1 MATRWGICGAGKI
14 SDNFTVALKK
24 RPAEDHQV
32 VAVAARKLE
41 DAQEFANKHSISR
54 VYGSYEEL
62 ARDPDMGQCPS
73 ARDIVHVGVIPP
85 YHLNACKLFINAK
98 KNVLCEKSLAM
109 NTKELKEI
117 LDSAKKNNV
126 FLMEAVWTRFFQA
139 SVEIRNL
146 LAQEYIGE
154 VKMVRADYSLPL
166 LHMSRSDQKDLSEGA
181 LLGLGIYC
189 LQFISMVYK
198 GEKPE
203 SIQARGVCL
212 ETGVDETVAVIL
224 RYSKNRMATFTCS
237 AGVELHS
244 EAIIIGT
251 EGKIQV
257 LSPMWCPTSIIVDRK
272 ETEYPIPERCL
283 SLNFTYSTG
292 KRYEVE
298 EVRQCLLKGL
308 KESPVMSH
316 AYTLLLAEM
325 GDEICR
331 QVGGVYSQ
339 DYQRNMATRWGIC
352 SAGKISHD
360 FTVAL
365 KTLPAEDHQVVAVA
379 ARKLEDAQEFS
390 RKHNISK
397 AYGSYEELA
406 RDPDVDVVYVGV
418 VHPCHLNAC
427 KLFINAKKN
436 VLCEKPLAMNA
447 KEVEEILDSAKKND
461 VFLMEVAWTRFFP
474 ASVEIRKLLAEEYIG
489 EVKMVRADFG
499 VPLFHVPRSD
509 QKDLGGGALLGLGIS
524 CLQFI
529 SMVYNREKP
538 ESIQASGIC
547 LETGVDESVAVIL
560 QYSKNRMAM
569 FTCSAGVHLHG
580 EAFIAG
586 TNGIIEVLSPMW
598 CPTALVV
605 NEKVTQYPVPEP
617 HLPLNFTYSTGM
629 RYEAEEVRQCL
640 LKGLKESPVT
650 PHAYTLLLAEM
661 GDEIRRQVDV
671 VYSQD
676 CQRNMATRWGI
687 CSAGKIS
694 HDFTVALKTLPA
706 EDHQVVAVAARK
718 LEDAQEFSRK
728 HNISKAYG
736 SYEEL
741 ARDPDVDVVY
751 VGVIHP
757 YHLSACKLFTNA
769 KKNVLCEKPLAMN
782 AKEVKEILD
791 SAEKN
796 DVFLMEAAWTRFFP
810 ASVQI
815 RNLLAQEYIGEVKM
829 VRADYGV
836 PRSDQKELG
845 GGALLDLGIYC
856 LQFISMVYNGE
867 KPESIQASGVC
878 LETGVDETV
887 AVILRYSKNRMAMF
901 TCSAGVELHSDAII
915 VGTKGTIQVL
925 SPMWCPTS
933 LVVNRKETQQ
943 PVPEPSL
950 SLNFTYSTG
959 KRCEVE
965 EVRQCLLKGLK
976 ESPVMSHA
984 YTLLLAEMG
993 DEICRQVG
1001 GVYSQDYQ
1009 NTATKWGICSV
1020 GKISHD
1026 FTVALKTLPAE
1037 DHQVVAVA
1045 ACKLED
1051 AQEFANK
1058 HSISRVYGSYEELAR
1073 DPDMGQCPSARDI
1086 VHVGVI
1092 PPYHLNA
1099 CKLFINAKKNV
1110 LSEKSLAM
1118 NTKELKEILDSAKKN
1133 NVFLM
1138 EAVWTRFFQ
1147 ASVEIRNLLAQEYIG
1162 EVKMVRA
1169 DYSLPLLHMSRS
1181 DQKDLSEGALLGLGI
1196 YCLQFISMVYKGEK
1210 PESIQA
1216 RGVCLETGVDETVA
1230 VILKYSKNRMA
1241 TFTCSA
1247 GVELHSE
1254 AIIIGT
1260 EGKIQV
1266 LSPMWCPTSIIVDRK
1281 ETEYPI
1287 PERCLSLN
1295 FTYSTGKRYEVE
1307 EVRQCLLKGLKES
1320 PVTPHAYTLLLAEM
1334 GDEVRRQVE
1343 VVYSQDCQRNMATRW
1358 GICSAGK
1365 ISHDFTVALKT
1376 LPAEDHQVVAVAA
1389 RKLED
1394 AQEFA
1399 RKHNI
1404 SKAYGSYEELAR
1416 DPDVDVVYVGVVHPC
1431 HLNACKL
1438 FTNAKKNVL
1447 CEKPL
1452 AMNAKEV
1459 KEILDSAKKNNVF
1472 LMEAVWTRFFPAS
1485 VEIRKLLAQGEIGE
1499 VKMVGAEYGV
1509 PLFHVP
1515 RSDQKDLGGGAL
1527 LGLGIS
1533 CLQFISMV
1541 YNAEKPE
1548 SIKASGVCLETG
1560 VDETV
1565 AVILK
1570 YSKNRMATFTCSAGV
1585 ELHSEA
1591 IIIGT
1596 EGKIQVLSPM
1606 WCPTSI
1612 IVDRKETEYPIPERC
1627 LSLNFTYSTGK
1638 RYEVEEVR
1646 QCLLKGLKESPVTP
1660 HAYTLL
1666 LAEMGDEVRR
1676 QVEVVYSQDCQRNMA
1691 TRWGICSAGKISHD
1705 FTVALK
1711 TLPAEDHQVVAVAAR
1726 KLEDAQEFAR
1736 KHNISKAYGSYEE
1749 LARDPDVDVVYVGVV
1764 HPCHL
1769 NACKLFTN
1777 AKKNVL
1783 CEKPLAMNAKEVKE
1797 ILDSAKKNNV
1807 FLMEAAWT
1815 RFFPASVQIRNLLA
1829 QEYIGD
1835 VKMVRADY
1843 GVPRSDQKDLGGG
1856 ALLDLGIFCL
1866 QFISMVYN
1874 GEKPE
1879 SIQASGI
1886 CLETG
1891 VNKTLA
1897 VILKYSKNRMAMFT
1911 CFTGVQL
1918 HNDAIIVGTKGKI
1931 QVPSPMW
1938 CPTSLVVNKKETQYP
1953 VPEPS
1958 LPLNFTNSTGKRYE
1972 AEEVRQCLLKGL
1984 KESPVMPH
1992 ADSLLLAEMDDEIR
2006 RQVGVVYSQDC
2017 Q

>member
-1 MATRWGICGAGKI
+1 
-14 SDNFTVALKK
+14 
-24 RPAEDHQV
+24 
-32 VAVAARKLE
+32 
-41 DAQEFANKHSISR
+41 
-54 VYGSYEEL
+54 
-62 ARDPDMGQCPS
+62 
-73 ARDIVHVGVIPP
+73 
-85 YHLNACKLFINAK
+85 
-98 KNVLCEKSLAM
+98 M
-109 NTKELKEI
+109 NTKEVKEI

-126 FLMEAVWTRFFQA
+126 
-139 SVEIRNL
+139 I
-146 LAQEYIGE
+146 
-154 VKMVRADYSLPL
+154 
-166 LHMSRSDQKDLSEGA
+166 
-181 LLGLGIYC
+181 
-189 LQFISMVYK
+189 
-198 GEKPE
+198 
-203 SIQARGVCL
+203 
-212 ETGVDETVAVIL
+212 
-224 RYSKNRMATFTCS
+224 
-237 AGVELHS
+237 
-244 EAIIIGT
+244 
-251 EGKIQV
+251 
-257 LSPMWCPTSIIVDRK
+257 
-272 ETEYPIPERCL
+272 
-283 SLNFTYSTG
+283 
-292 KRYEVE
+292 
-298 EVRQCLLKGL
+298 
-308 KESPVMSH
+308 
-316 AYTLLLAEM
+316 
-325 GDEICR
+325 
-331 QVGGVYSQ
+331 
-339 DYQRNMATRWGIC
+339 
-352 SAGKISHD
+352 
-360 FTVAL
+360 
-365 KTLPAEDHQVVAVA
+365 
-379 ARKLEDAQEFS
+379 
-390 RKHNISK
+390 
-397 AYGSYEELA
+397 
-406 RDPDVDVVYVGV
+406 
-418 VHPCHLNAC
+418 
-427 KLFINAKKN
+427 
-436 VLCEKPLAMNA
+436 
-447 KEVEEILDSAKKND
+447 
-461 VFLMEVAWTRFFP
+461 
-474 ASVEIRKLLAEEYIG
+474 
-489 EVKMVRADFG
+489 
-499 VPLFHVPRSD
+499 
-509 QKDLGGGALLGLGIS
+509 
-524 CLQFI
+524 
-529 SMVYNREKP
+529 
-538 ESIQASGIC
+538 
-547 LETGVDESVAVIL
+547 
-560 QYSKNRMAM
+560 
-569 FTCSAGVHLHG
+569 
-580 EAFIAG
+580 
-586 TNGIIEVLSPMW
+586 
-598 CPTALVV
+598 
-605 NEKVTQYPVPEP
+605 
-617 HLPLNFTYSTGM
+617 
-629 RYEAEEVRQCL
+629 
-640 LKGLKESPVT
+640 
-650 PHAYTLLLAEM
+650 
-661 GDEIRRQVDV
+661 
-671 VYSQD
+671 
-676 CQRNMATRWGI
+676 
-687 CSAGKIS
+687 
-694 HDFTVALKTLPA
+694 
-706 EDHQVVAVAARK
+706 
-718 LEDAQEFSRK
+718 
-728 HNISKAYG
+728 
-736 SYEEL
+736 
-741 ARDPDVDVVY
+741 
-751 VGVIHP
+751 
-757 YHLSACKLFTNA
+757 
-769 KKNVLCEKPLAMN
+769 
-782 AKEVKEILD
+782 
-791 SAEKN
+791 
-796 DVFLMEAAWTRFFP
+796 LMEAAWTRFFQ

-815 RNLLAQEYIGEVKM
+815 RNLLSWEYIGEVKM

-836 PRSDQKELG
+836 PLLHMSRSDQKDRCE
-845 GGALLDLGIYC
+845 GALLGLGICC
-856 LQFISMVYNGE
+856 LQFICMVYKGE
-867 KPESIQASGVC
+867 KPESIQASGTC

-1009 NTATKWGICSV
+1009 RNTATKWGICSV

-1045 ACKLED
+1045 ARKLED
-1051 AQEFANK
+1051 AQEFARK
-1058 HSISRVYGSYEELAR
+1058 HNISKAYGSYEELAR
-1073 DPDMGQCPSARDI
+1073 DPDVD
-1086 VHVGVI
+1086 VVYVGVI
-1092 PPYHLNA
+1092 HPCHLNA

-1110 LSEKSLAM
+1110 LCEKPLAM
-1118 NTKELKEILDSAKKN
+1118 NAKEVKEILDSAKKN
-1133 NVFLM
+1133 DVFLM
-1138 EAVWTRFFQ
+1138 EAAWTRFFP
-1147 ASVEIRNLLAQEYIG
+1147 ASVEIRKLLAEEYIG

-1169 DYSLPLLHMSRS
+1169 DFGVPLFHVPRS
-1181 DQKDLSEGALLGLGI
+1181 DQKDLGGGALLGLGI
-1196 YCLQFISMVYKGEK
+1196 SCLQFISMVYNREK

-1216 RGVCLETGVDETVA
+1216 SGICLETGVDETVA

-1404 SKAYGSYEELAR
+1404 SKAYGSY
-1416 DPDVDVVYVGVVHPC
+1416 D
-1431 HLNACKL
+1431 
-1438 FTNAKKNVL
+1438 
-1447 CEKPL
+1447 
-1452 AMNAKEV
+1452 
-1459 KEILDSAKKNNVF
+1459 
-1472 LMEAVWTRFFPAS
+1472 
-1485 VEIRKLLAQGEIGE
+1485 
-1499 VKMVGAEYGV
+1499 
-1509 PLFHVP
+1509 
-1515 RSDQKDLGGGAL
+1515 
-1527 LGLGIS
+1527 
-1533 CLQFISMV
+1533 
-1541 YNAEKPE
+1541 
-1548 SIKASGVCLETG
+1548 
-1560 VDETV
+1560 
-1565 AVILK
+1565 
-1570 YSKNRMATFTCSAGV
+1570 
-1585 ELHSEA
+1585 
-1591 IIIGT
+1591 
-1596 EGKIQVLSPM
+1596 
-1606 WCPTSI
+1606 
-1612 IVDRKETEYPIPERC
+1612 
-1627 LSLNFTYSTGK
+1627 
-1638 RYEVEEVR
+1638 
-1646 QCLLKGLKESPVTP
+1646 
-1660 HAYTLL
+1660 
-1666 LAEMGDEVRR
+1666 
-1676 QVEVVYSQDCQRNMA
+1676 
-1691 TRWGICSAGKISHD
+1691 
-1705 FTVALK
+1705 
-1711 TLPAEDHQVVAVAAR
+1711 
-1726 KLEDAQEFAR
+1726 
-1736 KHNISKAYGSYEE
+1736 E

-1992 ADSLLLAEMDDEIR
+1992 ADSLLLAEMGDEIR

-2017 Q
+2017 QRNMATRWGICSAGKISHDFTVALKTLPAEDHQVVAVAARKLENAQEFANKHSISRVYGSYEELARDPDIDVVYVGVIHPYHLSACKLFINAKKNVLCEKPLAMNAKEVKEILDSAKKNNVFLMEAVWTRFFPASVQIRNLLAQGEIGEVKMVRADFCVPLLHVPRSVQKDLGGGALLDLGIYCLQFISMVYNGEKPESIQASGICLETGVDESVAVILKYSKNRMATFTCSAGVQLPNDAIIAGTKSKIQVPSPMWCPTSLVVNEKVTQYPVPEPSLPLNFTNSTGMCYEAEEVRQCLLKGLKESPVMPHADSLLLAEMEDEIRQQVGVVYSQDCQSNMATRWGICSTGKISHDFTVALKTLPAEDHQAVAVAARKLEDAQEFSRKHNISKAYGSYEELARDPDVDVVYIGNIHPHHLKACLLFMNAKKNVLCEKPLAMNTKEVKEILDSAKRNQVFLMEAVWTRFFPVSEEVRKLLAQREIGEVKMIRSEFGIPLLHRPRLVEKELGGGALLSLGMYCLQFVCMVYNGERPESIQATGVCLDTGVDETVIVTLKFSEKRMAVFTYSSSMKLPNDAIIVGTKGTIQIPSWMWCPTSLIVNGKETQYPLPEPCLPLNFHNGTGMRYEAEEVRQCLLKGLKESPVMSHSDSLLLIELEDEIRRQVGVVYSQDCL